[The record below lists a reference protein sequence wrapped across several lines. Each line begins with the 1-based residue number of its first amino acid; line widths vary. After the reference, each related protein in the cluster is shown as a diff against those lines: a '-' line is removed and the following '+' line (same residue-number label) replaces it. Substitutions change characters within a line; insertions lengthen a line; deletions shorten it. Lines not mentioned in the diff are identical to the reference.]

1 MNLDIRLM
9 LQAKRAWLSLAIT
22 IMSGLAGG
30 ILIVLQAWLLSRVI
44 ARVHLSGWDLH
55 KANWTLTIFLLV
67 LAGRFLFI
75 WLGEAAA
82 GNISV
87 TIKRFLR
94 QSILEKIDRLG
105 PVNFTGERSGEI
117 TALLVQ
123 GLDAL
128 DGYFNQFLPQISL
141 AALVPIC
148 ILWAVFPLDWISG
161 LVLLLTAPLLPIF
174 MILIGGA
181 AEKLTQKQ
189 WGALSRMSAHFLET
203 LQGLATL
210 KALNQAQAASEK
222 VQLVSE
228 QYRRTTLQVLR
239 VTFLSSLALE
249 LVSTLS
255 IALVAVQIGLR
266 LLNGDMQLEQALFIL
281 VVAPDFYLPLR
292 QLGLRFHTATAG
304 VSAARRIFELL
315 DTQEPEIGKVD
326 QREKPWVWG
335 DPPEIE
341 FIEISASYP
350 DRNEEAL
357 SGINLQMKAGSVTA
371 LVGRSG
377 AGKSTLANLLLGFL
391 QPKAG
396 QILVDGM
403 AINHIPL
410 SDWRKGIAWVS
421 QTPTLFH
428 GSIADN
434 LRINV
439 RDCSEHQLWQILE
452 LGGLAKWVK
461 TLSLGLKTQ
470 VGENGLK
477 LSSGQRQRLA
487 LCRAILQ
494 KPRLVILD
502 EPTAHLDVVGED
514 DLLEAI
520 RLACQCRTVLLIAH
534 RLPTL
539 KLADQ
544 VVVLEGGRIVEAG
557 TPDQLIRAT
566 GHLQKMMQV
575 YTGGVG

>member
-55 KANWTLTIFLLV
+55 KADWTLTIFLLV

-266 LLNGDMQLEQALFIL
+266 MLNGDMQLEQALFIL

-304 VSAARRIFELL
+304 ISAARRIFELL
-315 DTQEPEIGKVD
+315 DTHEPEIGKVD

-452 LGGLAKWVK
+452 LGGLAKWVR